1 MQIDVQNLTYE
12 YRSPFSPARTAL
24 RDVSFKIESRLITAI
39 VGATGSGK
47 TTLVQ
52 HLNGLLQPTAG
63 KILIDSRDLSASKA
77 HLAWARKK
85 VGLVFQ
91 FPEFQLFEENVFDDV
106 AFGPRNLGLT
116 AEEVEECVRQSLAL
130 VGLDFERFGS
140 VSPLRLSGGEKRR
153 VAIAGVL
160 AMNPQVLV
168 MDEPT
173 VGLDR
178 RSAQMVEDV
187 MCSYHRQGRSVVF
200 VTHDM
205 DLVARLAEHVL
216 VLSRGRLLFQG
227 FKSDLFRDDVVVNQ
241 AGLIL
246 PHVCQFMQEVKKRGY
261 PVRTDVFNIKEAKQ
275 ELGRVIKAKRSS
287 NDAEIL

>member
-1 MQIDVQNLTYE
+1 MYIDVQNLTYE

-24 RDVSFKIESRLITAI
+24 SDVSFRIESRLITAI

-52 HLNGLLQPTAG
+52 HFNALLQPTAG
-63 KILIDSRDLSASKA
+63 KILVDSRDLSASKA
-77 HLAWARKK
+77 HLEWARKK

-116 AEEVEECVRQSLAL
+116 DDEVEDRVRQSLAL
-130 VGLDFERFGS
+130 VGLDFERFKS

-178 RSAQMVEDV
+178 RSAQMVEEV
-187 MCSYHRQGRSVVF
+187 MRSYHRQGRSVVF

-205 DLVARLAEHVL
+205 DLVARLAENIL
-216 VLSRGRLLFQG
+216 VLNRGRLLFQG
-227 FKSDLFRDDVVVNQ
+227 SKADLFRDDVIVKQ

-246 PHVCQFMQEVKKRGY
+246 PHVCQFMHEIQKRGY
-261 PVRTDVFNIKEAKQ
+261 PVRTDVFNIEEAKQ
-275 ELGRVIKAKRSS
+275 ELDRVIKAKRSS
-287 NDAEIL
+287 FDAEIL